1 LNFEVLL
8 TLLLVVSCDLF
19 GLSVLKQKLNMM
31 KTIRPSSEVST
42 SSMADIA
49 FLLLT
54 FFLITTVI
62 QNQKGILMIL
72 PEFLNKPITTPIHDR
87 NLFTIQI
94 NSANEFLIEKEPRK
108 DLTGLKEEVQKFILN
123 NGKDLSSS
131 ENPKEAVVSL
141 KTDRGT
147 SYATFIA
154 ALDEIQAAY
163 YEIYAER
170 VSITPEQFRKLNPND
185 PNQLA
190 IYNRGKEGVPMNI
203 SIAEPSKIN

>member
-1 LNFEVLL
+1 
-8 TLLLVVSCDLF
+8 
-19 GLSVLKQKLNMM
+19 M
-31 KTIRPSSEVST
+31 KTVRPSAEVST

-62 QNQKGILMIL
+62 QNHKGILMVL
-72 PEFLNKPITTPIHDR
+72 PVFSNKPITTPVHDR

-108 DLTGLKEEVQKFILN
+108 DLVGVKEEIQKFILN

-131 ENPKEAVVSL
+131 DSPKEAVVSL

-147 SYATFIA
+147 SYATFMA

-163 YEIYAER
+163 YEIYAEQAG
-170 VSITPEQFRKLNPND
+170 ITSSEFRKLNLND
-185 PNQLA
+185 PKQLQ
-190 IYNRGKEGVPMNI
+190 IHNRAKEGIPMNV
-203 SIAEPSKIN
+203 SIVEPSKVVK